1 MNDLGNLIKS
11 RREELSMTQRDL
23 AKMTGT
29 NNATISRI
37 ESGEI
42 IKPDSSILYELS
54 SALKLDYLFLLSLAG
69 YISIDEELRQII
81 RLYEH
86 SSAEEKKKIFD
97 VLQKEFDFKMDY
109 YISDFR

>member
-1 MNDLGNLIKS
+1 MYTLGELIKS

-23 AKMTGT
+23 AKMTGA

-37 ESGEI
+37 ESGDI

-54 SALKLDYLFLLSLAG
+54 ESLKLDYLFLLNLAG
-69 YISIDEELRQII
+69 YIKIDEELRQII

-86 SSAEEKKKIFD
+86 SSKEDKKKMFD